1 MTFKKQITRMKNVF
15 YLLFISLTFTLSSC
29 IEIIDDIAIKNDGSG
44 TFKYTVNLSSS
55 KIKINSILALDSLEG
70 RRVPSI
76 EEIQQKVAA
85 FKSKLEGK
93 PGISNVTL
101 EENYNEYIFKL
112 KCDFTNISALQNA
125 LKEVIQEESK
135 EKNIAE
141 LEHTWLSWDGQ
152 KMGRSVPEF
161 TIKKTK
167 EFKQEEIDRLKEGNY
182 TSISRFERPVEK
194 FDNPSAVLSSNK
206 LAVMIKTNPFVLSQ
220 NADVL
225 ENTIYLSPLKN

>member
-1 MTFKKQITRMKNVF
+1 MKNVF
-15 YLLFISLTFTLSSC
+15 YILFVGLTFTLSSC

-55 KIKINSILALDSLEG
+55 KVKINSILALDSLEG
-70 RRVPSI
+70 RRVPSL
-76 EEIQQKVAA
+76 EEIQQRVAA
-85 FKSKLEGK
+85 FKSKLESK
-93 PGISNVTL
+93 TGISNVTL
-101 EENYNEYIFKL
+101 ESNYGDYVFKL
-112 KCDFTNISALQNA
+112 KCDFTNILVLQNA

-135 EKNIAE
+135 EKNITE

-152 KMGRSVPEF
+152 KMVRSVPEF
-161 TIKKTK
+161 TVKKTK
-167 EFKQEEIDRLKEGNY
+167 EFKQEEIDRLKEGNF

>member
-1 MTFKKQITRMKNVF
+1 M
-15 YLLFISLTFTLSSC
+15 
-29 IEIIDDIAIKNDGSG
+29 
-44 TFKYTVNLSSS
+44 
-55 KIKINSILALDSLEG
+55 
-70 RRVPSI
+70 
-76 EEIQQKVAA
+76 
-85 FKSKLEGK
+85 
-93 PGISNVTL
+93 
-101 EENYNEYIFKL
+101 
-112 KCDFTNISALQNA
+112 
-125 LKEVIQEESK
+125 
-135 EKNIAE
+135 
-141 LEHTWLSWDGQ
+141 SWDGQ